1 MFKKIIFILT
11 IFCLI
16 IPNGNFARA
25 ENLPKLAIV
34 IDDFGQDRHGI
45 KEMLSVKAP
54 LTCAIMPEME
64 FSAVD
69 AFEAHKFGH
78 EVILHMPM
86 EANVRLPRSW
96 YGKLMIGVGDS
107 TEHAAQLFEEALE
120 SVPFAVGA
128 NIHIGSGV
136 SENKRLMTRILEI
149 VKDRNMFF
157 LDSLT
162 SEKTVC
168 KIVAEEVGAKLVTRD
183 EFLEKTGSPS
193 YDYAKKKL
201 YSAYEKARTN
211 GYAIVIGHVGPE
223 GGTSTAKAISDFIAE
238 NKNVQIVPLSEIVS
252 EIYG

>member
-1 MFKKIIFILT
+1 ML
-11 IFCLI
+11 CLI
-16 IPNGNFARA
+16 IPNGNFAHA

-45 KEMLSVKAP
+45 TEMLNINAP
-54 LTCAIMPEME
+54 LTCAIMPKME
-64 FSAVD
+64 FSVTD
-69 AFEAHKFGH
+69 AFEAHRHGH

-86 EANVRLPRSW
+86 EANVRLPKSW
-96 YGKLMIGVGDS
+96 YGKLMISTSDS

-120 SVPFAVGA
+120 SIPFAVGA

-136 SENKRLMTRILEI
+136 SENKRLMTKILEI
-149 VKDRNMFF
+149 VKDKNMFF

-168 KIVAEEVGAKLVTRD
+168 KNVAEDIGAKVVTRD

-201 YSAYEKARTN
+201 YSAYEKSRVN

-223 GGTSTAKAISDFIAE
+223 GGKSTAKAISDFIAE
-238 NKNVQIVPLSEIVS
+238 NKNVKIVPLSEIVS
-252 EIYG
+252 DVYNT